1 MHTAAHHRK
10 LIGRLRLDAMDSPRR
25 YRRNALLVSL
35 LPVLAMLAFLAVC
48 AGLVVAGLMVLEDRL
63 LATVAVVAGLLL
75 PLMGLHLL
83 HVELPAPEGFPAPE
97 HAAPKLWELLDKL
110 RHKLNAP
117 RIDEVLLVEDFTVRI
132 EHFPRW
138 GWFGPAQHVLVLGL
152 PWLMA
157 LSPKQAAAGIAH
169 EYARYGSREDWRYA
183 WVQRCRSLW
192 PRYMEALPGAMD
204 SLRNRLLARYA
215 NYMNAYTLPLAGD
228 LTIRADIAAA
238 RCVGPERAAQAIVRS
253 RVMSNWLN
261 AFFWPEFMRH
271 ADDQPAPERM
281 PFQSLITALRAAD
294 QSMAQ
299 RRCYMEEMQ
308 RKRQVDE
315 VDPPLNERLRCLSQ
329 KPELTGMPECTA
341 AEHLLGKHLAQAIRN
356 LDEAWMAR
364 EQPYWRQRHEAV
376 QGARLWLD
384 NMGSVPD
391 VEIMNLEALTQY
403 ARALLTV
410 GRRADAMAALS
421 RAANHPQGTVET
433 AWSVAQIVSEHD
445 EAEALPYLDLV
456 IERDAMHAVAA
467 AELALSIAERHGR
480 RDRVGHYK
488 RSIEAL
494 VAA

>member
-1 MHTAAHHRK
+1 MPTAAHYRK
-10 LIGRLRLDAMDSPRR
+10 LIGRLRLDAMDSPRS
-25 YRRNALLVSL
+25 YRRRAVLVSL
-35 LPVLAMLAFLAVC
+35 LPLLALLA
-48 AGLVVAGLMVLEDRL
+48 
-63 LATVAVVAGLLL
+63 LATVCLLLVLAGLLIVDNRL
-75 PLMGLHLL
+75 IATLAVAGGLCMPILALHLL
-83 HVELPAPEGFPAPE
+83 QIDIPTAEGLPASRD
-97 HAAPKLWELLDKL
+97 AAPKLWELLDKL
-110 RHKLNAP
+110 RQKLHAP
-117 RIDEVLLVEDFTVRI
+117 RIEEVLLVEDFTVRI

-138 GWFGPAQHVLVLGL
+138 GLLGPSRHVLVLGL

-157 LSPKQAAAGIAH
+157 LSPKQAAAGIAQ

-183 WVQRCRSLW
+183 WVQRCRSIW

-204 SLRNRLLARYA
+204 SWRNRLLARYA
-215 NYMNAYTLPLAGD
+215 NYMHAYTLPLAGD

-238 RCVGPERAAQAIVRS
+238 RCVGPERTAQVIVRS
-253 RVMSNWLN
+253 RVMGNWLN
-261 AFFWPEFMRH
+261 AFYWPEFMRH

-281 PFQSLITALRAAD
+281 PYQSLQTALRAAD

-315 VDPPLNERLRCLSQ
+315 ADPSLGERLRCLSQ
-329 KPELTGMPECTA
+329 KPELTGMPECTS
-341 AEHLLGKHLAQAIRN
+341 AEHLLGKLLPQVIRS
-356 LDEAWMAR
+356 LDQAWMER
-364 EQPYWRQRHEAV
+364 EQPYWRKRHEAV
-376 QGARLWLD
+376 QAARMWLD
-384 NMGSVPD
+384 NMGSAPD

-410 GRRADAMAALS
+410 GRRDEAMAALS

-433 AWSVAQIVSEHD
+433 AWSVAQIVTEHD

-467 AELALSIAERHGR
+467 AELALSIAERHGKR
-480 RDRVGHYK
+480 ERVGHYK